1 MTFDVL
7 IKSARVF
14 PGDSPALLT
23 DVGIAGDR
31 ITTVEH
37 SLPATNAAEVIDATG
52 LMLCPGFIDMHAHT
66 APESFRDPRPEP
78 KVAQGFTTEVINPD
92 GADGLQYGCSKF
104 GPGEFR
110 DILVFLLLLIRFTC
124 KRQKKRRGWD
134 SNPRDDLTPPTRFP
148 ISKGHLTSFVR
159 GVLIYPI
166 ASI

>member
-7 IKSARVF
+7 IKGARVF

-78 KVAQGFTTEVINPD
+78 KGSA
-92 GADGLQYGCSKF
+92 GLHYG
-104 GPGEFR
+104 GDQP
-110 DILVFLLLLIRFTC
+110 
-124 KRQKKRRGWD
+124 RRG
-134 SNPRDDLTPPTRFP
+134 
-148 ISKGHLTSFVR
+148 
-159 GVLIYPI
+159 
-166 ASI
+166 

>member
-66 APESFRDPRPEP
+66 APESFSSHCSYVLPAKNRKSGEGGIRTHE
-78 KVAQGFTTEVINPD
+78 TT
-92 GADGLQYGCSKF
+92 
-104 GPGEFR
+104 
-110 DILVFLLLLIRFTC
+110 
-124 KRQKKRRGWD
+124 
-134 SNPRDDLTPPTRFP
+134 
-148 ISKGHLTSFVR
+148 
-159 GVLIYPI
+159 
-166 ASI
+166 